1 MWNGDMRLWEV
12 QDNTSIGS
20 STFLVLASSLKEL
33 KYLCKADERVPT
45 LKALSIKGLLITP
58 TIIYPCHRD
67 CDEPALE
74 HDLAY
79 EPDETKE
86 ATG

>member
-12 QDNTSIGS
+12 VHTAKGCEDD
-20 STFLVLASSLKEL
+20 FLVIASSLKEAR
-33 KYLCKADERVPT
+33 YLCKAHDKLPP
-45 LKALSIKGLLITP
+45 LKDLKFKELLITP
-58 TIIYPCHRD
+58 TVIHGCTFEY
-67 CDEPALE
+67 DECYLE